1 MNERKIEIPF
11 KEYLRVQPVGRRSNK
26 EKKIEKGDSN
36 RQKMQSNEAVPL

>member
-26 EKKIEKGDSN
+26 EKKN
-36 RQKMQSNEAVPL
+36 RERRFKQTKDVEQ